1 LQVCNIARLLAAAT
15 PDFLPSLAIGAFA
28 GLRSAEIERL
38 EWRTLTLWRGISP
51 YLTVLQSEHTRLQPS
66 KIPDLSLLGE
76 ESLL

>member
-38 EWRTLTLWRGISP
+38 GMGRTLTLWRGIALVEP
-51 YLTVLQSEHTRLQPS
+51 WW
-66 KIPDLSLLGE
+66 SLGGALG
-76 ESLL
+76 